1 MVYGKI
7 ASPQIKFL
15 NLPFSPQF
23 HPDRNK
29 APGAGEAFKAIGN
42 AYAVLSNP
50 ETKKKYDFFG
60 QDHMKKSE
68 CCQKKAEER
77 FFSGAMDPT
86 RGFQGGA
93 SPQVITTL
101 KTTINDAR
109 HKVALDLTISRY
121 LFM

>member
-1 MVYGKI
+1 MVYVKI
-7 ASPQIKFL
+7 ATPQIMFL

-101 KTTINDAR
+101 KTTIKDAR
-109 HKVALDLTISRY
+109 HKAAIHAWI
-121 LFM
+121 

>member
-1 MVYGKI
+1 M
-7 ASPQIKFL
+7 FL
-15 NLPFSPQF
+15 NPPFSPQF

-101 KTTINDAR
+101 ITTINDAR
-109 HKVALDLTISRY
+109 LSTATCLVLTISRY

>member
-1 MVYGKI
+1 M
-7 ASPQIKFL
+7 
-15 NLPFSPQF
+15 NLPFFPQF

-93 SPQVITTL
+93 SPQVITTQQL
-101 KTTINDAR
+101 IMRGTKLSSVTC
-109 HKVALDLTISRY
+109 LDLTISRY